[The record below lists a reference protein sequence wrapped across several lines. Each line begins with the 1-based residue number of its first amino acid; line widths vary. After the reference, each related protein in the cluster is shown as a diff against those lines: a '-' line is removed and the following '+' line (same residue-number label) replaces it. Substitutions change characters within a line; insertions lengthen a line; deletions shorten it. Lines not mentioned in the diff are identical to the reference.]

1 MTIRHLHYDILT
13 TVLPFLDPPTLLQF
27 AVVCQSYS
35 QPALRR
41 LWNRPRITHADKL
54 NNFIQTLYRSI
65 QDEQQYDH
73 NHHQHQRILRP
84 YYEWITGLTI
94 AFNSFQPI
102 PLLHTFQS
110 ILFHHLPNLAY
121 LSLHHTHAVFSP
133 SVQRYR
139 VQFCLL
145 EIPLSEIPGPITLT
159 HHPSDNGNDPL
170 PWLDLYFNIPTSL
183 KIVPLPLTHISI
195 THSSITGLLLNDD
208 YLYQIA
214 LSCPDL
220 RKIRVSGF
228 FSDKGVKHVANSCH
242 ALEIISF
249 SLPKGLA
256 QSNTITQNSLDCLSI
271 SCPRL
276 TQFTC
281 LGQTR
286 IDPTLAEH
294 TFRLHCPH
302 FSYCDFGP
310 NV

>member
-13 TVLPFLDPPTLLQF
+13 TVLPFLDPSTLLQF
-27 AVVCQSYS
+27 AIVSQSYS

-41 LWNRPRITHADKL
+41 LWHRPRITHPDKL
-54 NNFIQTLYRSI
+54 YNFIQSLYRSI
-65 QDEQQYDH
+65 QQEQQ
-73 NHHQHQRILRP
+73 HQCVHRP
-84 YYEWITGLTI
+84 YYEWMTGLTI

-139 VQFCLL
+139 AQFCLL
-145 EIPLSEIPGPITLT
+145 EIPLSEMPGPITLA
-159 HHPSDNGNDPL
+159 HHPSDNNNGNDPL
-170 PWLDLYFNIPTSL
+170 PWLDLYFNIPASL
-183 KIVPLPLTHISI
+183 KVVPLPLTHISI

-214 LSCPDL
+214 ISCPDL
-220 RKIRVSGF
+220 RKIRFSGF
-228 FSDKGVKHVANSCH
+228 FSDKGVKHVANACH
-242 ALEIISF
+242 ALEIVF
-249 SLPKGLA
+249 LSLPKGLV
-256 QSNTITQNSLDCLSI
+256 QSNTITHDSLDYLSM